1 MIVSERAAAAALQM
15 QRKMR
20 LQLPEE
26 LDCGSC
32 VFGHRTRGFEA

>member
-1 MIVSERAAAAALQM
+1 MIFSEGATVAALQM

-20 LQLPEE
+20 LQLPQE

-32 VFGHRTRGFEA
+32 VFGDRTRAFEA